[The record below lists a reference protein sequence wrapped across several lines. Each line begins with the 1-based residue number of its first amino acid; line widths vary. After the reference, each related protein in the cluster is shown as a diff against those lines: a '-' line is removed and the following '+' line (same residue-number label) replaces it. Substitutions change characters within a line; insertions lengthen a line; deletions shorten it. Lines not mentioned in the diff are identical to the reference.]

1 MLGPGDMVVI
11 KAGAPH
17 LFVKADME
25 ACLPVA
31 HSLHK
36 CHQDIKKPLSAE
48 EKLRN
53 RLSLG
58 IACDGLFVGL
68 DTDSNHQEIERLL
81 HLEANFVVKNNLE
94 PLCRLRSCLAYGA
107 LDLPLVE
114 QKAVAGR
121 SYWTYLIATIT
132 EDMTAFDL
140 IKQAFT
146 PSCKLKKPTPPQ
158 KKKRKHVDKTSSTGD
173 EKVDPDEAKL
183 KTKLEPKT
191 NYLKFELKYARQKDR
206 DEEPI
211 LCNCCQ
217 RDLPFLVFAT
227 MSRCEPNKAYET
239 HFCSKCILRHV
250 LSETMEDQFIKKIY
264 PCMADAGEVCQGKIT
279 GIESAI
285 SHLVGAEFP
294 CTADIYVQTRGC
306 DPPLYIE
313 KLIDQLG
320 LELEKELKKQLETF
334 SADFKFH
341 ESRYFDL
348 PVDDRMVCNVAS
360 NG

>member
-1 MLGPGDMVVI
+1 MVVI

-146 PSCKLKKPTPPQ
+146 PSCKLKKPTPPPRRRKESTLTRRHRQ
-158 KKKRKHVDKTSSTGD
+158 GTKRLT
-173 EKVDPDEAKL
+173 L
-183 KTKLEPKT
+183 
-191 NYLKFELKYARQKDR
+191 
-206 DEEPI
+206 
-211 LCNCCQ
+211 
-217 RDLPFLVFAT
+217 
-227 MSRCEPNKAYET
+227 
-239 HFCSKCILRHV
+239 
-250 LSETMEDQFIKKIY
+250 
-264 PCMADAGEVCQGKIT
+264 
-279 GIESAI
+279 
-285 SHLVGAEFP
+285 
-294 CTADIYVQTRGC
+294 TR
-306 DPPLYIE
+306 P
-313 KLIDQLG
+313 
-320 LELEKELKKQLETF
+320 
-334 SADFKFH
+334 S
-341 ESRYFDL
+341 
-348 PVDDRMVCNVAS
+348 
-360 NG
+360 